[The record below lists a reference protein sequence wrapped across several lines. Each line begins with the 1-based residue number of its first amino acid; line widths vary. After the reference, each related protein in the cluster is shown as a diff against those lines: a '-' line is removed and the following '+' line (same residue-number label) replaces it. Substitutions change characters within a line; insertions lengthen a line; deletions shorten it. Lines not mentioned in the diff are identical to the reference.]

1 IDLNKQGGVSKEI
14 PYEEYLQE
22 IGVLK

>member
-1 IDLNKQGGVSKEI
+1 KQGGVSKEI